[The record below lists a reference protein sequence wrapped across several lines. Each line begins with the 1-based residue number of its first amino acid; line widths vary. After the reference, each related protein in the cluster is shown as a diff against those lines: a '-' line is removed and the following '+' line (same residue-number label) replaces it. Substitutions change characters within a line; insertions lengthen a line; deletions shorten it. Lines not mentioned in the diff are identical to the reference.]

1 MKAEKANTN
10 ILDIKVLKGIY
21 KFVKPYQFTFYVLV
35 ILTSVLSFVAVLRP
49 LLIKLVLDKYLEKS
63 KYETFVWVMGGM
75 TSLILLQALFEYAL
89 TYYSSLLAQNVIKD
103 IRTQLFAHIM
113 KFRLKFF
120 DNTPVGRLITRTVSD
135 LESVAD
141 IFSEGLLAIAGDILQ
156 IAVLLGVM
164 FYIDWKLTLVS
175 LSLLPLLFY
184 STYVF
189 KEKVKVSFSEVRVA
203 VANLNTFVQEHIT
216 GMSIVQIFNAEK
228 REQAKFEEINQAHTD
243 ANKRSILYYSV
254 YFPIAE
260 VIATACIALAVWYS
274 GSEVLD
280 KDLTLGTML
289 FFIMS
294 INMFFRP
301 IRMLADRFNT
311 LQMGI
316 VSADRVLNLLSDD
329 SELVVSGTK
338 VLEPLKGKVELK
350 NVEFAYNLGEPILKN
365 ISFKVD
371 TGQTVA
377 FVGAT
382 GAGKSSI
389 IGLINRFYDVQSGQ
403 ITIDDVN
410 LYDLNLDA
418 LRKQIGV
425 VQQDVFLFSSSIYD
439 NITLGDTS
447 ISRERVMEVARM
459 VGVDILLE
467 RLPGGLDYKVMER
480 GNTLSVGQ
488 RQLISFVRTMINNPK
503 ILILDEATSSVDS
516 DTEELIQKAIAKM
529 MQGRTSIII
538 AHRLSTIKMADQIIV
553 LDKGEIVEKGTHD
566 ELLNTGNYYAKLHEM
581 QYSSVIV

>member
-10 ILDIKVLKGIY
+10 ILDFKVLKGIFR
-21 KFVKPYQFTFYVLV
+21 FVKPYKASFIFLV
-35 ILTSVLSFVAVLRP
+35 TMTVVLSVVSVVRP
-49 LLIKLVLDKYLEKS
+49 LLIKLVLDKYLDKS
-63 KYETFVWVMGGM
+63 KYETFVWVTVAMFG
-75 TSLILLQALFEYAL
+75 IIFLQAIIEYAH
-89 TYYSSLLAQNVIKD
+89 TYLSGLLAQNVIKD
-103 IRTQLFAHIM
+103 IRTQLFTHIL

-135 LESVAD
+135 LESVSD
-141 IFSEGLLAIAGDILQ
+141 IFSEGLLAIAGDVLQ
-156 IAVLLGVM
+156 ILVLLLVM
-164 FYIDWKLTLVS
+164 FYIDWKLTIIS

-189 KEKVKVSFSEVRVA
+189 KEKVKISFSEVRVA

-216 GMSIVQIFNAEK
+216 GMAIVQIFNAEK
-228 REQAKFEEINQAHTD
+228 REQAKFETINQEHTN
-243 ANKRSILYYSV
+243 ANKKSILYYSV

-260 VIATACIALAVWYS
+260 VISTACIALAVWYA
-274 GSEVLD
+274 GSEVLNF
-280 KDLTLGTML
+280 KLTLGTML

-301 IRMLADRFNT
+301 IRMLADRFNS

-316 VSADRVLNLLSDD
+316 VSAERVLQLLADD
-329 SELVVSGTK
+329 TDIMVGGNISLK
-338 VLEPLKGKVELK
+338 DLKGEVVLK
-350 NVEFAYNLGEPILKN
+350 NVDFAYNIGEPVLKN
-365 ISFKVD
+365 ISFSAAP
-371 TGQTVA
+371 GQTIA
-377 FVGAT
+377 LVGAT

-389 IGLINRFYDVQSGQ
+389 IGLINRFYDIQKGQ
-403 ITIDDVN
+403 ILIDGHNIYDFDLKN
-410 LYDLNLDA
+410 L
-418 LRKQIGV
+418 RSQIGV
-425 VQQDVFLFSSSIYD
+425 VQQDVFLFSSSLYE
-439 NITLGDTS
+439 NITLGDHS
-447 ISRERVMEVARM
+447 ISKEKVMEVARL
-459 VGVDILLE
+459 VGVDEYIN

-529 MQGRTSIII
+529 MNGRTSIII

-553 LDKGEIVEKGTHD
+553 MEKGEIVEQGTH
-566 ELLNTGNYYAKLHEM
+566 EQLINSANYYAKLYEM
-581 QYSSVIV
+581 QYSTLT

>member
-75 TSLILLQALFEYAL
+75 TALILLQALFEYAL

>member
-10 ILDIKVLKGIY
+10 ILDIKVLRGIY
-21 KFVKPYQFTFYVLV
+21 KFVKPYRFTFYALIVL
-35 ILTSVLSFVAVLRP
+35 TTVLSFVAILRP
-49 LLIKLVLDKYLEKS
+49 LLIKLVLDEYLEKS
-63 KYETFVWVMGGM
+63 KYNAFVWITVLMFVV
-75 TSLILLQALFEYAL
+75 ILLQALFEYAL
-89 TYYSSLLAQNVIKD
+89 VYYSGLLAQNVIKD
-103 IRTQLFAHIM
+103 IRTRLFTHIM

-141 IFSEGLLAIAGDILQ
+141 IFSEGLLAIAGDVLQ
-156 IAVLLGVM
+156 IIVLLGVM
-164 FYIDWKLTLVS
+164 LYIDWKLTLIS
-175 LSLLPLLFY
+175 LSLLPILFY

-189 KEKVKVSFSEVRVA
+189 KEKVKVSFAEVRVA

-228 REQAKFEEINQAHTD
+228 REQDKFEKINQAHTD
-243 ANKRSILYYSV
+243 ANKKSILYYSV

-260 VIATACIALAVWYS
+260 VISTACIALAVWYS
-274 GSEVLD
+274 GREVLD

-316 VSADRVLNLLSDD
+316 VSADRVLNLINDN
-329 SELVVSGTK
+329 SEILVCGDK
-338 VLEPLKGKVELK
+338 KLEPLKGEVELR
-350 NVEFAYNLGEPILKN
+350 NVEFAYNDGDSVLKG
-365 ISFKVD
+365 ISFKVEP
-371 TGQTVA
+371 GQTIA
-377 FVGAT
+377 LVGAT
-382 GAGKSSI
+382 GAGKSSV
-389 IGLINRFYDVQSGQ
+389 IGLINRFYDIQVGE
-403 ITIDDVN
+403 ILIDKVS
-410 LYDLNLDA
+410 LYDLDIESF
-418 LRKQIGV
+418 RKQMGV

-439 NITLGDTS
+439 NITLGDTA
-447 ISRERVMEVARM
+447 ISRERVMEVAKM
-459 VGVDILLE
+459 VGVDELIQ

-488 RQLISFVRTMINNPK
+488 RQLISFVRTMINNPR

-529 MQGRTSIII
+529 MKGRTSIII

-553 LDKGEIVEKGTHD
+553 LDKGEIVERGTHD
-566 ELLNTGNYYAKLHEM
+566 ELLSTGNYYAKLHEM
-581 QYSSVIV
+581 QYSAAV

>member
-21 KFVKPYQFTFYVLV
+21 QFVAPYRLTFYSLI
-35 ILTSVLSFVAVLRP
+35 ILTTILSIVAVVRP
-49 LLIKLVLDKYLEKS
+49 LLIKLVLDKYLVQS
-63 KYETFVWVMGGM
+63 KYDTFVWI
-75 TSLILLQALFEYAL
+75 TILMFVVILFQALFEYAMA
-89 TYYSSLLAQNVIKD
+89 YYSGLLAQNVIKD
-103 IRTQLFAHIM
+103 IRIQLFSHIL

-135 LESVAD
+135 LESVAE
-141 IFSEGLLAIAGDILQ
+141 IFSEGLLAIAGDVLQ
-156 IAVLLGVM
+156 IVILLGVM
-164 FYIDWKLTLVS
+164 FYMDWKLTLIS
-175 LSLLPLLFY
+175 LSLLPILFY

-189 KEKVKVSFSEVRVA
+189 KEKVKVSFAEVRVA

-216 GMSIVQIFNAEK
+216 GMSIIQIFNAEK
-228 REQAKFEEINQAHTD
+228 REQNKFEKINQAHTD

-260 VIATACIALAVWYS
+260 VISTACIALAVWYS
-274 GSEVLD
+274 GSQVLD
-280 KDLTLGTML
+280 GQLTLGTML

-316 VSADRVLNLLSDD
+316 VSADRVLSLIHDT
-329 SELVVSGTK
+329 SEVANDGDRK
-338 VLEPLKGKVELK
+338 LEHVKGKVELK
-350 NVEFAYNLGEPILKN
+350 NVQFSYNPGDLVLKD
-365 ISFKVD
+365 ISFKVAP
-371 TGQTVA
+371 GQTVA
-377 FVGAT
+377 LVGAT

-389 IGLINRFYDVQSGQ
+389 IGLINRFYDIQLGE
-403 ITIDDVN
+403 ILIDDVS
-410 LYDLNLDA
+410 LYSLDMES

-439 NITLGDTS
+439 NITLGDNS
-447 ISRERVMEVARM
+447 ISKARVMEVARM
-459 VGVDILLE
+459 VGVDELIN

-516 DTEELIQKAIAKM
+516 DTEELIQKAIATM
-529 MQGRTSIII
+529 MKGRTSIII

-553 LDKGEIVEKGTHD
+553 LEKGEIVEKGTHD
-566 ELLNTGNYYAKLHEM
+566 ELLSTGNYYAKLHEM
-581 QYSSVIV
+581 QYSSAV